1 MSEDASQQGD
11 LEARVVA
18 AIETARTEQQRW
30 QAAVD
35 DATDEA
41 QQIAASTHLAASSAV
56 RAVLEHGHAFPR
68 AQLVTEVRAVLGYAR
83 TGAALDE
90 AITRALDELLAAGE
104 LGEAAAGIRSRARPA
119 LPSER
124 SPATPPRTPPPT
136 DR

>member
-56 RAVLEHGHAFPR
+56 RAVLE
-68 AQLVTEVRAVLGYAR
+68 EVLEPG
-83 TGAALDE
+83 TH
-90 AITRALDELLAAGE
+90 
-104 LGEAAAGIRSRARPA
+104 
-119 LPSER
+119 SE
-124 SPATPPRTPPPT
+124 
-136 DR
+136 